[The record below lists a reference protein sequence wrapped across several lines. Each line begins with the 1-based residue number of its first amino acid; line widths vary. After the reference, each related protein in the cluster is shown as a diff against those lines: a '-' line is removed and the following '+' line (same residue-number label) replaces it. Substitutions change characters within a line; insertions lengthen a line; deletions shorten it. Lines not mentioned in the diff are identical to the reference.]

1 MARESYRLYDDER
14 PLPYFV
20 QLVRIDG
27 TPVTAPRATA
37 STTPPTLM
45 HLDLRGGQFSRPST
59 YRLAK
64 AFDWLTRA
72 YRIRHN
78 EIDEHALMIT
88 PVPPR
93 QEQEIIGE
101 RIPYI
106 PDDWPDLRNHSF
118 LWVPVA
124 YDKDEEQYAW
134 QRR

>member
-1 MARESYRLYDDER
+1 MARENYRLYDDER

-27 TPVTAPRATA
+27 APIAAPSARQ
-37 STTPPTLM
+37 STLQPALM
-45 HLDLRGGQFSRPST
+45 HLDLRGGQFSRPTT

-64 AFDWLTRA
+64 TLDWLIRG
-72 YRIRHN
+72 YRIRSFD
-78 EIDEHALMIT
+78 IDDHALMIT

-93 QEQEIIGE
+93 QEQEIVGE

-124 YDKDEEQYAW
+124 YNDSEEQYAW
-134 QRR
+134 QK